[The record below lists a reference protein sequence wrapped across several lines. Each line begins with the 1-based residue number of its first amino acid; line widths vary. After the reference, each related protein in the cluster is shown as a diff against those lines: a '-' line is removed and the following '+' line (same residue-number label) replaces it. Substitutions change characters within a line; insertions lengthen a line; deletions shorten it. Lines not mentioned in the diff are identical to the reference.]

1 MTFCPSDDYKQQ
13 VNMDISKKK
22 KVLFFLPSNTGGAE
36 RMTITIAK
44 MLPKDKFEV
53 KFVIVH
59 RSLGTITQ
67 FIPKEYEI
75 LHIPIHNIWCA
86 TTLRMARV
94 ILKEKVDIVFCSLL
108 YLNARLI
115 LAAKMTGTKVI
126 VRNNIDLSR
135 SVKPSNI
142 KLVKATYRWADK
154 VIAQQEEMHDE
165 IIAYT
170 GLPADRVIT
179 MHNPMDTEMIDI
191 KARAD
196 SPYND
201 GGKQLKYVWVA
212 RFSQEKG
219 HDLLVKAFAKVHTD
233 NKNAHLYL
241 VGKYDFNNKYDK
253 EVKALVETN
262 KLEDCVHFVGFDNN
276 PYRWVKNADVYVMPS
291 RLEGLP
297 NSLIDAMYLGKPVV
311 ATRCIPVIDR
321 IVEDGY
327 NGYVVPS
334 EDVDA
339 ISDAMIKAPTLRAFN
354 MTFISAS
361 KEDFIELFNN
371 V

>member
-1 MTFCPSDDYKQQ
+1 M
-13 VNMDISKKK
+13 NKKK
-22 KVLFFLPSNTGGAE
+22 KVLFFLPSDTGGAE
-36 RMTITIAK
+36 RMTLTIAK
-44 MLPKDKFEV
+44 MLPKDRFEV

-67 FIPKEYEI
+67 FIPKEYEV
-75 LHIPIHNIWCA
+75 LHIPIFNVWCA
-86 TTLRMARV
+86 TTLRMTRI
-94 ILKEKVDIVFCSLL
+94 ILKEKADIVFCSLL

-115 LAAKMTGTKVI
+115 LAAKMTGAKVI

-135 SVKPSNI
+135 TVKPSNI

-170 GLPADRVIT
+170 GLSADKVIT
-179 MHNPMDTEMIDI
+179 MHNPMDTEMIDS
-191 KARAD
+191 KAKAD
-196 SPYND
+196 SPYMDN
-201 GGKQLKYVWVA
+201 GSQLKYVWVA

-219 HDLLVKAFAKVHTD
+219 HDLLVKAFAKVHAE
-233 NKNAHLYL
+233 NKDAHLYL
-241 VGKYDFNNKYDK
+241 VGKYDFNNKFDK
-253 EVKALVETN
+253 EVKELVELN
-262 KLEDCVHFVGFDNN
+262 QLKDCVHFVGFDNN

-311 ATRCIPVIDR
+311 ATRCVPVIDR

-334 EDVDA
+334 EDVNSMA
-339 ISDAMIKAPTLRAFN
+339 DAMLRVLELKNFK
-354 MTFISAS
+354 MTYKPSSNEEFIR
-361 KEDFIELFNN
+361 LFEQI
-371 V
+371 